1 MLNGSKK
8 PNDTVRL
15 EKIKSNLEFRARFLK
30 NLRDYFYANNFLE
43 TETPLMLKSPA
54 PEDYINAPQA
64 GDFFLRTSPEL
75 HMKRLVAAGFEK
87 IFQIGSCFRAGEIG
101 KIHNVE
107 FTMLEWY
114 QSDGNYLDMLSFTKN
129 MLIST
134 VKATTGSSSIKFKN
148 NIIEFDCPWEI
159 LTVHEA
165 FEKFTDTTPE
175 KAIEENNFEII
186 LTEDIEPWLL
196 KGKPV
201 IIKDYP
207 ISMAALSK
215 VKENDSRVAERWELY
230 LGGIEIANAY
240 SELTDPLEQRKRF
253 KQAHINREKSGLPKY
268 SEDNDFFEALEYGMK
283 PYTGIAL
290 GIDRLMMVLTD
301 SLGIKEVISFIEES
315 TFPN

>member
-1 MLNGSKK
+1 MSNGLKK
-8 PNDTVRL
+8 PDDTVRL
-15 EKIKSNLEFRARFLK
+15 EKIKFNLEFRARFLK
-30 NLRDYFYANNFLE
+30 NLRDYFYSNSFLE
-43 TETPLMLKSPA
+43 IETPLMIKSPA

-87 IFQIGSCFRAGEIG
+87 IFQIGSCFRAGETG

-114 QSDGNYLDMLSFTKN
+114 QTCDNYEDILDFTKK

-134 VKATTGSSSIKFKN
+134 IKKTIGSTSISFRN
-148 NIIEFDCPWEI
+148 NIIEFDSPWEI

-165 FEKFTDTTPE
+165 FEKFANTTPE
-175 KAIEENNFEII
+175 KAITENSFEII
-186 LTEDIEPWLL
+186 LTEDIEPWLP
-196 KGKPV
+196 KEKPV

-215 VKENDSRVAERWELY
+215 IKESNSKVAERWELY

-240 SELTDPLEQRKRF
+240 SELTDPTEQRKRF
-253 KQAHINREKSGLPKY
+253 EKAHKNREKSGLPKY
-268 SEDNDFFEALEYGMK
+268 SDDSDFFEALEYGMK

-290 GIDRLMMVLTD
+290 GIDRLVMVLTD
-301 SLGIKEVISFIEES
+301 SPGIKEVISFLE
-315 TFPN
+315 